1 MKLVGLITFIGL
13 LALVMNCSVPETAIV
28 SDPVVNVDPEL
39 DSLELARKNRV
50 DSASQIKMPS
60 TVKAP
65 KKIRIPPSTN
75 QKKQ

>member
-28 SDPVVNVDPEL
+28 SAPVVSTDQEV
-39 DSLELARKNRV
+39 DSLELARKNKV
-50 DSASQIKMPS
+50 DSVSQIKMPS

-75 QKKQ
+75 QIEQ